1 MRKSES
7 TLATRSPALQ
17 GLFNLQAAGAREVD
31 LDLLADAAGAGGED
45 DDAVAEIDGFVDVVG
60 DEDDGLAGA
69 LPQAGELFLALRV
82 ASLTITAPIESPI
95 PTVFEVQTVSG
106 TAQLHFVH

>member
-1 MRKSES
+1 MSKSES

-17 GLFNLQAAGAREVD
+17 GLLDLQAAAAREVD

-60 DEDDGLAGA
+60 DE
-69 LPQAGELFLALRV
+69 ESCRC
-82 ASLTITAPIESPI
+82 AP
-95 PTVFEVQTVSG
+95 TG
-106 TAQLHFVH
+106 G